1 MADDLNKQ
9 SEQFNENLGKA
20 SDSARGIVDALKQ
33 FGDTN
38 MFKNLAGSVERFNK
52 ELEAS
57 EGYIDKIKDGSIDL
71 ASAQAKQAQVKKL
84 HNNLSQKADKLES
97 QIMGKMKGK
106 SAAEKKAIRD
116 KIQGLKSS
124 GKLANQEM
132 KNAINLAAKGET
144 SSVKFLDK
152 FASSTKDMGW
162 TKSAKAAGTVS
173 KGMRGAAIAGKGLL
187 KTLGVLVKLASRL
200 MGSWLSI
207 ILLVY
212 DFVKFIINV
221 NSEVVSIS
229 KNLGIS
235 RDRAREFRDSL
246 FEAAYASN
254 NTLNTQQELLKVH
267 GQINQAMGTSMML
280 NLKLVDDVAT
290 LQNRM
295 NLTAE
300 AAMGLA
306 KNTMVT
312 GKTVAELTSEIGEGA
327 VAMEKQ
333 LGINIDVFAVM
344 EKVAK
349 TTGQMRALY
358 QGNEGALARVLTRA
372 QALGLTMAQIAKSSG
387 SMLNFHSSIEKEL
400 SAELFLGKSLNLEQ
414 ARLAALTGDQETFLN
429 EITKNAG
436 DYLDFTRMNVL
447 QQRAL
452 ADALGMGVDELAD
465 MLFEQTKL
473 EDLKDKATERE
484 YAEIEQAKTQLDLQQ
499 KFNAAIDRAKMIFTD
514 LLDGI
519 EEWVMPNWMAWA
531 LGIEGGQ
538 VFNTRGDE
546 NMYGDTM
553 DKVDKGLAGTG
564 LSAPAMQLNDFKITT
579 HPEDT
584 FLMAGGTGAWQ
595 GNMQQQQQQ
604 PIIVQA
610 DINYD
615 SYAAVKAST
624 HHDIKWN
631 N

>member
-106 SAAEKKAIRD
+106 SAAEKKAIKD

-152 FASSTKDMGW
+152 FASSAKDMGW

-173 KGMRGAAIAGKGLL
+173 KGMRGAAIAGKGLV
-187 KTLGVLVKLASRL
+187 KTLGVLVKLGSRF
-200 MGSWLSI
+200 MGGWLSL
-207 ILLVY
+207 ILLIY
-212 DFVKFIINV
+212 DFIKFIINV

-312 GKTVAELTSEIGEGA
+312 GKTVAELTNEIGEGA

-333 LGINIDVFAVM
+333 LGIHIDVFAVM

-372 QALGLTMAQIAKSSG
+372 QALGLTMAQIAKSSS

-400 SAELFLGKSLNLEQ
+400 SAELFLGKSLYLEQ

-473 EDLKDKATERE
+473 DDLKDKATERE
-484 YAEIEQAKTQLDLQQ
+484 YA
-499 KFNAAIDRAKMIFTD
+499 
-514 LLDGI
+514 
-519 EEWVMPNWMAWA
+519 
-531 LGIEGGQ
+531 
-538 VFNTRGDE
+538 
-546 NMYGDTM
+546 
-553 DKVDKGLAGTG
+553 
-564 LSAPAMQLNDFKITT
+564 
-579 HPEDT
+579 
-584 FLMAGGTGAWQ
+584 
-595 GNMQQQQQQ
+595 
-604 PIIVQA
+604 
-610 DINYD
+610 
-615 SYAAVKAST
+615 
-624 HHDIKWN
+624 
-631 N
+631 

>member
-57 EGYIDKIKDGSIDL
+57 EGYIDKIKEGSIDL

-106 SAAEKKAIRD
+106 SAAEKKAIKD

-152 FASSTKDMGW
+152 FASSAKDMGW

-173 KGMRGAAIAGKGLL
+173 KGMRGAAIAGKGLV
-187 KTLGVLVKLASRL
+187 KTLGVLVKLGSRF
-200 MGSWLSI
+200 MGGWLSL
-207 ILLVY
+207 ILLIY
-212 DFVKFIINV
+212 DFIKFIINV

-312 GKTVAELTSEIGEGA
+312 GKTVAELTNEIGEGA

-372 QALGLTMAQIAKSSG
+372 QALGLTMAQIAKSSS

-429 EITKNAG
+429 EVTKNAG

-484 YAEIEQAKTQLDLQQ
+484 YAEIEQAKTQLDIQQ

-519 EEWVMPNWMAWA
+519 ESWVMPNWMAWA
-531 LGIEGGQ
+531 LNIEGGQ

-546 NMYGDTM
+546 DMYGDTM

-595 GNMQQQQQQ
+595 GNMQQQRQQ

>member
-9 SEQFNENLGKA
+9 SEQFNENLGNA

-33 FGDTN
+33 FGNTN

-57 EGYIDKIKDGSIDL
+57 EGYIDKIKEGSIDL

-106 SAAEKKAIRD
+106 SAAEKKSIRD

-144 SSVKFLDK
+144 GSVKFLDK
-152 FASSTKDMGW
+152 FASSAKDMGW

-173 KGMRGAAIAGKGLL
+173 KGMRGAAVAGKGLV
-187 KTLGVLVKLASRL
+187 KTLGVLVKLGSRF
-200 MGSWLSI
+200 MGGWLSI
-207 ILLVY
+207 ILLIY
-212 DFVKFIINV
+212 DFLKFIINV

-349 TTGQMRALY
+349 KTGQMIALY

-610 DINYD
+610 DLNYD

-624 HHDIKWN
+624 HHDVKWN

>member
-57 EGYIDKIKDGSIDL
+57 EGYIDKIKEGSIDL

-106 SAAEKKAIRD
+106 SAAEKKAIKD

-152 FASSTKDMGW
+152 FASSAKDMGW

-173 KGMRGAAIAGKGLL
+173 KGMRGAAVAGKGLV
-187 KTLGVLVKLASRL
+187 KTLGVLVKLGSRL
-200 MGSWLSI
+200 LGSWLSI

-212 DFVKFIINV
+212 DFIKFIINV

-312 GKTVAELTSEIGEGA
+312 GKTVAELTNEIGEGA

-372 QALGLTMAQIAKSSG
+372 QALGLTMAQIAKSSS

-519 EEWVMPNWMAWA
+519 ESWVMPNWMAWA
-531 LGIEGGQ
+531 LNIEGGQ

-564 LSAPAMQLNDFKITT
+564 LSAPDMQLNDFKITT